1 MTNGVIKLSHK
12 HKIRVRY
19 ADTDKMGIVYN
30 GNYFTFFEVGR
41 TELMRSHG
49 LSYKELEKEGYYL
62 PLVESHAKYIT
73 PALYDDELDV
83 EATLCFE
90 KKATLKFDYNIYR
103 GDTIISQ
110 GYTVHSFMNQETMRP
125 VRPPKSFID
134 LLENIQNQSSNS

>member
-1 MTNGVIKLSHK
+1 MTNGVIKISHK

-30 GNYFTFFEVGR
+30 GNYLTFFEVGR
-41 TELMRSHG
+41 TELMRHHG
-49 LSYKELEKEGYYL
+49 LSYKDLEKEGFYL
-62 PLVESHAKYIT
+62 PLVESYAKYVT

-90 KKATLKFDYNIYR
+90 RKATLKFDYNIYR
-103 GDTIISQ
+103 GDTIITK
-110 GYTVHSFMNQETMRP
+110 GHTVHSFMNQETMRP

-134 LLENIQNQSSNS
+134 LLENLQKSSSDS

>member
-1 MTNGVIKLSHK
+1 MSNGVIKISHK
-12 HKIRVRY
+12 HRIRVRY

-41 TELMRSHG
+41 TELMRFHG
-49 LSYKELEKEGYYL
+49 LSYRDLEKEGFYL
-62 PLVESHAKYIT
+62 PLLESHAKYIT

-90 KKATLKFDYNIYR
+90 KKATMKFDYNIYR
-103 GDTIISQ
+103 GDTIISK

-125 VRPPKSFID
+125 VCPPKSFID
-134 LLENIQNQSSNS
+134 LLENIQTKRSDS